1 MGDEDNVLSGE
12 RMLFIGKSE
21 ADRKYIVEYGKEV
34 IVEHNKKSV
43 IESIVRAIREKPDE
57 IIHWEIKETSDGKS
71 STTGF
76 IEFKKP

>member
-1 MGDEDNVLSGE
+1 MGKEKESLMRLGIS
-12 RMLFIGKSE
+12 LK
-21 ADRKYIVEYGKEV
+21 ADRKDIAECGKEV
-34 IVEHNKKSV
+34 IIEHNKKFV

-57 IIHWEIKETSDGKS
+57 IIHWEIEEMPDGEL

>member
-1 MGDEDNVLSGE
+1 MEKEKESLMRLGIS
-12 RMLFIGKSE
+12 FK
-21 ADRKYIVEYGKEV
+21 ADRKYIAECGKEV
-34 IVEHNKKSV
+34 IVEYDKKSV

-57 IIHWEIKETSDGKS
+57 IIHWEIEETPDGEL